1 MFLPFCIINLILNYS
16 GLYLSIHRARQII
29 KDDGRG
35 EAFKTLELPLPE
47 GGERKKERGKKR
59 AE

>member
-1 MFLPFCIINLILNYS
+1 MFLPFCIINLILNYN
-16 GLYLSIHRARQII
+16 GLYLPIHRARQII

-47 GGERKKERGKKR
+47 GGTEKKKGEKRGQR
-59 AE
+59 